1 MSTER
6 LLFYTGNIA
15 WAVILLTLVVATIY
29 NVVMLI
35 KEERQAK

>member
-15 WAVILLTLVVATIY
+15 WLVILISLVIATIY
-29 NVVMLI
+29 NVVMLH
-35 KEERQAK
+35 KEERQVK

>member
-6 LLFYTGNIA
+6 VVFYVGNIA

-29 NVVMLI
+29 NIIMLI
-35 KEERQAK
+35 KEEREVK